1 MKRSES
7 RTSNPLVDVYK
18 NVFITHFLFCLFCLY
33 FSVTSWT
40 PHYGIEQGL
49 HNRKSGTG
57 HNLSKYGP
65 SLHEGNF
72 AVKAVST
79 RARLS
84 VHWQS
89 AVINTIHADIF
100 LLKHPPVTAE
110 LSTESPAAGPYAE
123 KKLSERVHWNDVTK
137 EISLSP
143 AKSGE
148 RREFSQLGPRR
159 SAGRRRLFSTFWVS
173 QNALGE
179 KKRKCSTSA

>member
-7 RTSNPLVDVYK
+7 RTSNPLVDVYR

-123 KKLSERVHWNDVTK
+123 KNFQRGFTEMMWWWRYPSPQP
-137 EISLSP
+137 SLGSVVSSP
-143 AKSGE
+143 SWGRGGAPAADAFSALF
-148 RREFSQLGPRR
+148 EFHRML
-159 SAGRRRLFSTFWVS
+159 
-173 QNALGE
+173 
-179 KKRKCSTSA
+179 